1 MALPIIKAKSYN
13 YGSYA
18 NPQQV
23 KFRKGIGAQ
32 IGDEFG
38 AGLVKG
44 MQEKRAEKKRE
55 EREIKKFNEN
65 VDEWGVK
72 AKVSGLKEL
81 GPDATEKSR
90 KQLSL
95 AIDALR
101 PERGDT
107 VDDKVKKELALEK
120 LFTDI
125 RVMKKTQ
132 ELDFDAKGN
141 NLASSSQADFINGA
155 NAADGLYDMNF
166 NKETLEME
174 FSILEVDPYS
184 GSAIPSMSMKRI
196 DPTSFLEKVSNLNTK
211 YDSLEL
217 TDKLQLNDVTKAPKI
232 LKSLYENKKQ
242 QYSPLTKS
250 IIQEDGST
258 DVYFDQSLVKDYL
271 NSEDPNSQMGK
282 FINGAVEVKGQTIW
296 EDTLGKKGFDKN
308 NPEHIAEVKDVVASD
323 IAEKYSEYKLETR
336 KPKEKEDDDGILS
349 NNEIKSIYDSLKT
362 KSGLNILLAD
372 QVYGPANNRKPIIDV
387 EVSDKIKGGIF
398 DEFSI
403 VNLNL
408 QEGRTG
414 ETKFESSKAINLK
427 NKEDFAKLVR
437 LTNAFGRGE
446 KNIDAIIAQYDNY
459 IK

>member
-1 MALPIIKAKSYN
+1 MALPVIKAKSYN

-23 KFRKGIGAQ
+23 RFRKGLGAQ
-32 IGDEFG
+32 IGEEIGANLG
-38 AGLVKG
+38 AGLVQG
-44 MQEKRAEKKRE
+44 YTQEKKESKAFNKNADEWQVRAE
-55 EREIKKFNEN
+55 
-65 VDEWGVK
+65 VAGQ
-72 AKVSGLKEL
+72 KEL
-81 GPDATEKSR
+81 GADATEKSR

-101 PERGDT
+101 PERNDT

-120 LFTDI
+120 LFTDV

-155 NAADGLYDMNF
+155 NAANGLYDMNF

-184 GSAIPSMSMKRI
+184 GSAIPNMSMKRI

-398 DEFSI
+398 DEFNMI
-403 VNLNL
+403 NLNL

-414 ETKFESSKAINLK
+414 ETKFESSKPINLK
-427 NKEDFAKLVR
+427 NKKDFAKLVR

>member
-1 MALPIIKAKSYN
+1 MALPVIKAKSYN

-132 ELDFDAKGN
+132 ELDFDAKGK

-174 FSILEVDPYS
+174 S
-184 GSAIPSMSMKRI
+184 
-196 DPTSFLEKVSNLNTK
+196 VSYTHLR
-211 YDSLEL
+211 
-217 TDKLQLNDVTKAPKI
+217 A
-232 LKSLYENKKQ
+232 
-242 QYSPLTKS
+242 
-250 IIQEDGST
+250 
-258 DVYFDQSLVKDYL
+258 
-271 NSEDPNSQMGK
+271 
-282 FINGAVEVKGQTIW
+282 
-296 EDTLGKKGFDKN
+296 
-308 NPEHIAEVKDVVASD
+308 H
-323 IAEKYSEYKLETR
+323 ET
-336 KPKEKEDDDGILS
+336 
-349 NNEIKSIYDSLKT
+349 
-362 KSGLNILLAD
+362 
-372 QVYGPANNRKPIIDV
+372 
-387 EVSDKIKGGIF
+387 
-398 DEFSI
+398 
-403 VNLNL
+403 
-408 QEGRTG
+408 
-414 ETKFESSKAINLK
+414 
-427 NKEDFAKLVR
+427 
-437 LTNAFGRGE
+437 
-446 KNIDAIIAQYDNY
+446 
-459 IK
+459 